1 MRKLELVSKRVR
13 LCEPQPSN
21 HFIFQLQCH
30 MYCLLSQVK
39 AELHTNSDRG
49 RVQKKAAKKKQQV
62 VSHGEDISDLVED
75 NAANDNGDDDDFSN
89 LRKLI
94 SEGRISGLNE
104 RPPSFV
110 PPTPPSAG
118 SSGDRSRGRRAKQP
132 APKQPQS
139 ASRSQSMTPTT
150 SSGGSRVEKQPSRQV
165 TEASYL

>member
-1 MRKLELVSKRVR
+1 
-13 LCEPQPSN
+13 
-21 HFIFQLQCH
+21 
-30 MYCLLSQVK
+30 MYDDVW
-39 AELHTNSDRG
+39 EED
-49 RVQKKAAKKKQQV
+49 AA
-62 VSHGEDISDLVED
+62 DSDLVED

-118 SSGDRSRGRRAKQP
+118 SSGDRSGGRRAKQP

-165 TEASYL
+165 TEASYHSFASPMNVKPQPKVLKPFM

>member
-1 MRKLELVSKRVR
+1 M
-13 LCEPQPSN
+13 
-21 HFIFQLQCH
+21 
-30 MYCLLSQVK
+30 LSQVK
-39 AELHTNSDRG
+39 AELHTNSERG
-49 RVQKKAAKKKQQV
+49 GGQRKSKKKQV
-62 VSHGEDISDLVED
+62 VSHGEDISDLIEGGNVN
-75 NAANDNGDDDDFSN
+75 NAANVGNGNDDDDFSN

-132 APKQPQS
+132 APRQPGRQAS
-139 ASRSQSMTPTT
+139 SEAAASRSQSMTPT

-165 TEASYL
+165 

>member
-1 MRKLELVSKRVR
+1 M
-13 LCEPQPSN
+13 
-21 HFIFQLQCH
+21 
-30 MYCLLSQVK
+30 
-39 AELHTNSDRG
+39 HTNSERG
-49 RVQKKAAKKKQQV
+49 EAQKKAKKKQV
-62 VSHGEDISDLVED
+62 VSHGEDISDLIEGGNVN
-75 NAANDNGDDDDFSN
+75 NAANVGNGNDDDDFSN

-132 APKQPQS
+132 APRQPGRQTS
-139 ASRSQSMTPTT
+139 TEAGAAAGASRSQSMTPT

-165 TEASYL
+165 

>member
-1 MRKLELVSKRVR
+1 M
-13 LCEPQPSN
+13 
-21 HFIFQLQCH
+21 
-30 MYCLLSQVK
+30 
-39 AELHTNSDRG
+39 HTNSERG
-49 RVQKKAAKKKQQV
+49 GAQKKAKKKQV
-62 VSHGEDISDLVED
+62 VSHGEDISDLIEGGNVN
-75 NAANDNGDDDDFSN
+75 NAANVGNGNDDDDFSN

-132 APKQPQS
+132 APRQPGRQAS
-139 ASRSQSMTPTT
+139 SEAAASRSQSMTPT

-165 TEASYL
+165 